1 VGLFSPDILSI
12 LHGAAMKGKVR
23 TQQKCPVCKSKF
35 QHIPRLGYICP
46 AHKTIPR
53 RFYLDLWN
61 EAKSYKIFSDKSG
74 QPISAYDRAYYLL
87 ERINEEISGHRFDPS
102 NWIHGEAK
110 KFYVPELIERYY
122 AAKKGG
128 LAPSWREYYK
138 KMLDRCGE
146 FFALRDVR
154 EILKIDVWNLVEHLK
169 KTVKGKT
176 LKNHLGVFHTFL
188 QWAKDVGVLDSVPSF
203 PEIEVTE
210 KPIRWLNQEDQIR
223 VFESV
228 PQEDRP
234 IIAFLMLH
242 GCRPGEARALR
253 IKDVDLANQT
263 IAITSTWSKTELRE
277 KRKGRH
283 AKPMTICIHPEL
295 MPFMAS
301 RTKDSLPGAF
311 VFLNPRVNEPYTQS
325 AIKRLWVKVRESA
338 GVDLRLYDATRH
350 SFASQLVNAGTSI
363 FKVSKLLGHSSTR
376 MTEKYSHAD
385 LGSLRIDLEKVSLKK
400 VVRLTGSE
408 PEEEMVAVKN
418 GK

>member
-1 VGLFSPDILSI
+1 
-12 LHGAAMKGKVR
+12 MKGKIR
-23 TQQKCPVCKSKF
+23 TQQCCPVCKGKF
-35 QHIPRLGYICP
+35 EHIPRLGYICQT
-46 AHKTIPR
+46 HKTIPT
-53 RFYLDLWN
+53 RFYIDLWHN
-61 EAKSYKIFSDKSG
+61 AKNYKIFSDKLG
-74 QPISAYDRAYYLL
+74 NPISAYDRAFFLL
-87 ERINEEISGHRFDPS
+87 GEINKELSATPPRFDPA

-110 KFYVPELIERYY
+110 KFYIPELIERYY
-122 AAKKGG
+122 ASKKDD
-128 LAPSWREYYK
+128 LAPSWRAYYK
-138 KMLDRCGE
+138 KMLDRCGS
-146 FFALRDVR
+146 FFALQDVR
-154 EILKIDVWNLVEHLK
+154 EILKIDIWNLTEELK

-188 QWAKDVGVLDSVPSF
+188 QWTKDMGILDSTPPF

-223 VFESV
+223 VFEAV

-253 IKDVDLANQT
+253 VKDVNLPNET
-263 IAITSTWSKTELRE
+263 ITITSTWSKKELRE

-283 AKPMTICIHPEL
+283 AKPTVICIHPEL
-295 MPFMAS
+295 LPFIAS
-301 RTKDSLPGAF
+301 RVKESLPGAF
-311 VFLNPRVNEPYTQS
+311 VFLNPRTNEPYS
-325 AIKRLWVKVRESA
+325 ESGMFLLWERVRKAA

-385 LGSLRIDLEKVSLKK
+385 LASLRIDLEKVSLKK
-400 VVRLTGSE
+400 IVRLTGSE
-408 PEEEMVAVKN
+408 PEVKEAASE
-418 GK
+418 KAK